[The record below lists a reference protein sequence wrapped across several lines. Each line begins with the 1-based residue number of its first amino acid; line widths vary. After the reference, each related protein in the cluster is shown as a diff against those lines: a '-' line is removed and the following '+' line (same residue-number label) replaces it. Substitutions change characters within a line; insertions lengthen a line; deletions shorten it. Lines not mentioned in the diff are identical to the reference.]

1 MKNDIFSGAFPKHTP
16 YTPSHYLETANFWKG
31 QVYIKR
37 VLLLYW
43 GLQELVG
50 RGDRSCVMVAQRC
63 IKNTLESQECLA

>member
-37 VLLLYW
+37 VPLLYW
-43 GLQELVG
+43 GLQGLVG
-50 RGDRSCVMVAQRC
+50 GGD
-63 IKNTLESQECLA
+63 